1 MINRLPVFWFTAAFS
16 KFTNKSET
24 FATSTLYAEEGSGMY
39 KTLGGTYFG
48 GTTGLHGVITKKAV
62 I

>member
-1 MINRLPVFWFTAAFS
+1 MINRLPVFWVTAAFS
-16 KFTNKSET
+16 RFTNESET
-24 FATSTLYAEEGSGMY
+24 LASSTLYSEEGSGVF
-39 KTLGGTYFG
+39 KSFESTYFG